1 MCVQTRY
8 TKKCK
13 WAEKVCSHKKHK
25 QHFNCC
31 KMHPPMRKPF
41 HSSLAQMCGGVK
53 HVKMPEPLLLYTTG
67 ASICLASTKQMC
79 WLSTHLLTI
88 SSGSFSLT
96 VIFASKAPK
105 SSPIWIKSFT
115 CPTCRELSAWY
126 KTTSFWV
133 TTAPLESFIS
143 LLTQQISLGKHRP
156 WASNIASACVVG
168 LFLLTRKLSVLKSVV
183 SDWRSWMCSDNTAAM
198 SDFS

>member
-1 MCVQTRY
+1 MF
-8 TKKCK
+8 
-13 WAEKVCSHKKHK
+13 HKKHK
-25 QHFNCC
+25 KHCNCC
-31 KMHPPMRKPF
+31 KMHPPMRKSF

-115 CPTCRELSAWY
+115 CPTCRELPGTRQHPFESPLHHWKA
-126 KTTSFWV
+126 SF
-133 TTAPLESFIS
+133 PCS
-143 LLTQQISLGKHRP
+143 P
-156 WASNIASACVVG
+156 N
-168 LFLLTRKLSVLKSVV
+168 
-183 SDWRSWMCSDNTAAM
+183 RSHLANTGHEPPT
-198 SDFS
+198 